1 MPYFGLNDMSTETLL
16 ERRLHAVDIS
26 RQQKEVVEQRERQ
39 HLLEQI
45 RDQEYESTV
54 LKTIEQE

>member
-1 MPYFGLNDMSTETLL
+1 MPYFGLNDMSTEKLL

-26 RQQKEVVEQRERQ
+26 RQQKDVVEQRERQ

-54 LKTIEQE
+54 LERIKEE